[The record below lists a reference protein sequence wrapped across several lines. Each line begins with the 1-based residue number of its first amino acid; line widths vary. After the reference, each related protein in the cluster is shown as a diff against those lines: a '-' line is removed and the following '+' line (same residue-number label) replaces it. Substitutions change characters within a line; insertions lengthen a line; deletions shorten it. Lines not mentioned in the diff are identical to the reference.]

1 MVRVIAHSRHIV
13 AAGSEVIHSRS
24 CVVLKSPVFVAF
36 AILFAVMPLVGC
48 GKLSKHPIVSVAVG
62 EVITNPKV
70 AEALGEPITCS
81 SNVSGSSRDTD
92 GVAILQFDA
101 IGIKG
106 KGLVVVEGK
115 KLGNEWGITAL
126 EIRLPDGGGRLVLT
140 GDLEKRSGSDTPK
153 FDPKERFPI
162 MISSDGSPRISRAN
176 YHLGNLTRFPRPPR
190 SYAAIYRFA
199 G

>member
-13 AAGSEVIHSRS
+13 AAGSEVVHSRS
-24 CVVLKSPVFVAF
+24 CAVLKSPVFVAF

-153 FDPKERFPI
+153 FDPTASPT
-162 MISSDGSPRISRAN
+162 SVDGSQSKAPADVEIV
-176 YHLGNLTRFPRPPR
+176 LPPG
-190 SYAAIYRFA
+190 APLEPPK
-199 G
+199 